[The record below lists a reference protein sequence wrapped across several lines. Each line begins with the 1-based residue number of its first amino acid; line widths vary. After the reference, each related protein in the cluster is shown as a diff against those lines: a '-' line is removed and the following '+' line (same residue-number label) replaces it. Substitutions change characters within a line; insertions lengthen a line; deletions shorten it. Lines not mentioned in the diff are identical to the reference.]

1 MATIDSQEIIDG
13 IIASNGKQ
21 YPDEPMVIKIVKY
34 QNAWGN
40 STFGVVFEGEDPMRY
55 SIEGEFIR
63 NPITYWVP
71 K

>member
-55 SIEGEFIR
+55 SFENEFIR